1 MLSLVAMNINL
12 YILKA
17 TGHLNSFTKDIQK
30 QSEKASRKVT
40 EKIPISNVDIVFYDN
55 PQGVIP
61 EIGIGGYA
69 SSPHLVLI
77 ALDPK
82 FANFEKTVS
91 EEIARTIAH
100 ELYHCLRSR
109 GPGWGKSLLAAMV
122 SEGLAD
128 HFDLEVNG
136 GGLRLWDVALGNK
149 QMLELG
155 EKAKKE
161 YQNENYNHNEWFFG
175 LKEGTIPRWA
185 GYSLGFKL
193 VGDYLVRNPGLK
205 PSKLYDIKAEKFQNV

>member
-1 MLSLVAMNINL
+1 MNINL

-17 TGHLNSFTKDIQK
+17 AGRLNPFAKGIQK
-30 QSEKASRKVT
+30 HSEKATKKIK

-55 PQGVIP
+55 PEGVIP

-69 SSPHLVLI
+69 PSPHLVLI

-82 FANFEKTVS
+82 FANFERTMKA
-91 EEIARTIAH
+91 EIERTIAH
-100 ELYHCLRSR
+100 ELYHCLRAR
-109 GPGWGKSLLAAMV
+109 GPGYGKSLLTALV

-128 HFDLEVNG
+128 YFDLEING
-136 GGLRLWDVALGNK
+136 GGPRLWDVALSNK

-161 YQNENYNHNEWFFG
+161 YQNENYNHNDWFFG
-175 LKEGTIPRWA
+175 SKDGTIPRWA
-185 GYSLGFKL
+185 GYTLGFKL
-193 VGDYLVRNPGLK
+193 VGEYLARNPGLK
-205 PSKLYDIKAEKFQNV
+205 PSKLYGIKAEKFQNL

>member
-1 MLSLVAMNINL
+1 MNITI

-17 TGHLNSFTKDIQK
+17 TGNLKPFARDIK
-30 QSEKASRKVT
+30 KYSEKAIKKVT

-55 PQGVIP
+55 SEGTIP

-69 SSPHLVLI
+69 PSPHLVLI

-82 FANFEKTVS
+82 FANFERTVS
-91 EEIARTIAH
+91 EEIERTIAH
-100 ELYHCLRSR
+100 ELYHCLRAR

-136 GGLRLWDVALGNK
+136 GGPRLWDVALSDK
-149 QMLELG
+149 QMFEWG

-161 YQNENYNHNEWFFG
+161 YQNKNYTHNEWFFG
-175 LKEGTIPRWA
+175 SKDGTILRWA
-185 GYSLGFKL
+185 GYTLGFKM
-193 VGDYLVRNPGLK
+193 VGDYLARNPGLK
-205 PSKLYDIKAEKFQNV
+205 PSKLYDIKVEKFQNA

>member
-1 MLSLVAMNINL
+1 MNIKP

-17 TGHLNSFTKDIQK
+17 TGHLNTFAKDIQK
-30 QSEKASRKVT
+30 QSEKAIKKVT

-55 PQGVIP
+55 PEEVIP
-61 EIGIGGYA
+61 EIGVGGYA
-69 SSPHLVLI
+69 PSPHLVLI

-82 FANFEKTVS
+82 FANFERTVS

-100 ELYHCLRSR
+100 ELYHCLRWRSV
-109 GPGWGKSLLAAMV
+109 GYAKSLLAAMV

-128 HFDLEVNG
+128 HFDLEING
-136 GGLRLWDVALGNK
+136 GGPRLWDAALSDQ
-149 QMLELG
+149 QMFKLQ

-175 LKEGTIPRWA
+175 SKGDTIPRWA
-185 GYSLGFKL
+185 GYTLGFRM
-193 VGDYLVRNPGLK
+193 VDDYLARHPHLK
-205 PSKLYDIKAEKFQNV
+205 SSKLYDIKAEKFQNV